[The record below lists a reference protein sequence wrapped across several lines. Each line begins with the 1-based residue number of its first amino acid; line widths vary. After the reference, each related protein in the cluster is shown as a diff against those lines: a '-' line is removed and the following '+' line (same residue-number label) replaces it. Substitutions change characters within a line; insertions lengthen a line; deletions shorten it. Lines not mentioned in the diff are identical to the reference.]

1 MPPTTPAPQPGGT
14 SLLGPDAAWRRSNF
28 GDAIG
33 EFAGTF
39 ILIMFGVGSVAMAVA
54 ALPESGRGTFDT
66 ASWLI
71 IAFGWGFG
79 VTFGVY
85 VAGGITGAHLNP
97 AVTLAFAIRGKFA
110 WAKVPWY
117 MLAQLAGAFV
127 AAILLYQIYGAS
139 IDALERAR
147 DITRGTPDSV
157 GTFSIFATFPAGYF
171 GNWWGPFLDEVVG
184 TALLLFAIFALVDNM
199 NQPPKSNLAPLIVG
213 FVVVA
218 IGLSFGAN
226 SGYAINPARD
236 LGPRLVTWIYGWKDI
251 AVPGDYGNVNTYMWI
266 PIAGPLIGGMI
277 GAVLYDFFVG
287 GILKARGIEPD
298 TSVEEVG
305 ETEIERGSRGAR
317 APAGYAGD
325 GITAGDNPPGK
336 AVTDR
341 PPPGGG
347 V

>member
-14 SLLGPDAAWRRSNF
+14 SRFGPNAAWRRTNW
-28 GDAIG
+28 GDALG

-54 ALPESGRGTFDT
+54 ALPESGRGEFDT

-85 VAGGITGAHLNP
+85 AAGGITGAHINP
-97 AVTLAFAIRGKFA
+97 AVTLAFAIRGKFP
-110 WAKVPWY
+110 WAKVPYY
-117 MLAQLAGAFV
+117 MLAQLLGAFV
-127 AAILLYQIYGAS
+127 AALLLYQIYGAS
-139 IDALERAR
+139 IDALERANE
-147 DITRGTPDSV
+147 ITRGTQDSV
-157 GTFSIFATFPAGYF
+157 GTYSIFATFPADYF
-171 GNWWGPFLDEVVG
+171 GNWWGPFIDEVVA

-236 LGPRLVTWIYGWKDI
+236 LGPRLVTWIYGWKEI

-266 PIAGPLIGGMI
+266 PIVAPLLGGMI
-277 GAVLYDFFVG
+277 GAFLYEFFIGNVLA
-287 GILKARGIEPD
+287 ARGITPD

-305 ETEIERGSRGAR
+305 QTEIERGAT
-317 APAGYAGD
+317 AAAYAGESD
-325 GITAGDNPPGK
+325 GTAGDNPPGR
-336 AVTDR
+336 AVRDR
-341 PPPGGG
+341 PPPGAG

>member
-1 MPPTTPAPQPGGT
+1 MPPTTPAPQAGGT
-14 SLLGPDAAWRRSNF
+14 SRFGPDAAWRRTNW
-28 GDAIG
+28 GDALG

-85 VAGGITGAHLNP
+85 AAGGITGAHINP
-97 AVTLAFAIRGKFA
+97 AVTLAFAVRGKFP
-110 WAKVPWY
+110 WSKVPMY
-117 MLAQLAGAFV
+117 MIAQVLGAFV
-127 AAILLYQIYGAS
+127 AAVLLYQVYGAS
-139 IDALERAR
+139 IDAVERAN
-147 DITRGTPDSV
+147 DITRGTPESLP
-157 GTFSIFATFPAGYF
+157 TYSIFATFPAAYF
-171 GNWWGPFLDEVVG
+171 GNWWGPFIDEVVG
-184 TALLLFAIFALVDNM
+184 TGLLVFAIFALVDNM

-236 LGPRLVTWIYGWKDI
+236 LGPRLVAWIYGWKEI
-251 AVPGDYGNVNTYMWI
+251 AVPGDYGNVNSYMWI
-266 PIAGPLIGGMI
+266 PIAAPLIGGVI
-277 GAVLYDFFVG
+277 GAFFYEFFIGNVLA
-287 GILKARGIEPD
+287 ARGVAPD

-305 ETEIERGSRGAR
+305 RTEIEREGRGA
-317 APAGYAGD
+317 AYAGD
-325 GITAGDNPPGK
+325 ATAGETAGDQPPGR
-336 AVTDR
+336 AVRDR
-341 PPPGGG
+341 PPPGAG

>member
-1 MPPTTPAPQPGGT
+1 
-14 SLLGPDAAWRRSNF
+14 L

-33 EFAGTF
+33 EYAGTF
-39 ILIMFGVGSVAMAVA
+39 VLIMFGVGSVAMAVA

-97 AVTLAFAIRGKFA
+97 AVTLAFALRRRFP
-110 WAKVPWY
+110 WPKVPVYW
-117 MLAQLAGAFV
+117 LAQLLGAFT
-127 AAILLYQIYGAS
+127 AGFILYWLYAPS

-147 DITRGTPDSV
+147 DIVRGTENSV
-157 GTFSIFATFPAGYF
+157 GTFSIFATFPAAYF
-171 GNWWGPFLDEVVG
+171 GNWWGPFFSEVVG
-184 TALLLFAIFALVDNM
+184 TALLVFAIFALVDNY

-236 LGPRLVTWIYGWKDI
+236 LGPRLVTWIEGWHEI
-251 AVPGDYGNVNTYMWI
+251 AVPGDYGNVNSYMWI
-266 PIAGPLIGGMI
+266 PIAGPFVGATI
-277 GAVLYDFFVG
+277 GAFFYDIFVG
-287 GILKARGIEPD
+287 SILRARGIEPD
-298 TSVEEVG
+298 TSVVGTG
-305 ETEIERGSRGAR
+305 ETEIEVGGR
-317 APAGYAGD
+317 ATPQTAPQSGYVAGGDVAGD
-325 GITAGDNPPGK
+325 MPPGR
-336 AVTDR
+336 T
-341 PPPGGG
+341 PPPGAPQ
-347 V
+347 

>member
-1 MPPTTPAPQPGGT
+1 MSATQPAPKPGGT
-14 SLLGPDAAWRRSNF
+14 SLFGPDAAWRRTNW

-54 ALPESGRGTFDT
+54 ALPESGRGQFDT

-97 AVTLAFAIRGKFA
+97 AVTLAMAIRRGFP

-117 MLAQLAGAFV
+117 VLAQVLGAFA
-127 AAILLYQIYGAS
+127 AAILLYQVYGAS
-139 IDALERAR
+139 IDALERTR
-147 DITRGTPDSV
+147 DIVRGTPDSV

-171 GNWWGPFLDEVVG
+171 GNWWGPFIDEVVG
-184 TALLLFAIFALVDNM
+184 TALLVFCIFALVDNY

-213 FVVVA
+213 FIVVA

-236 LGPRLVTWIYGWKDI
+236 LGPRLVTWIYGWKEI
-251 AVPGDYGNVNTYMWI
+251 AVPGDYGNVNSYMWI
-266 PIAGPLIGGMI
+266 PIVAPLVGAAIAAPFYDLFIGN
-277 GAVLYDFFVG
+277 V
-287 GILKARGIEPD
+287 LKARGVVPD
-298 TSVEEVG
+298 TEVEEEG
-305 ETEIERGSRGAR
+305 ITEIEVDDRGPRE
-317 APAGYAGD
+317 AGYVADDDPRRGRRTD
-325 GITAGDNPPGK
+325 PPGR
-336 AVTDR
+336 T
-341 PPPGGG
+341 P
-347 V
+347 